1 MSLITLKTFDNS
13 FEAHLLKTKLESQDI
28 RVFLFDENLVS
39 INPLYNVTLGGI
51 KLKVDES
58 QWNKAEE
65 ILTVLSANKLTN
77 EDNQIISCP
86 ECKSEDIMYGFK
98 SMGGTKGVFSAI
110 LSFLFMVFPIYFK
123 TVHKCNFCGTEFE

>member
-13 FEAHLLKTKLESQDI
+13 FEAHLLKTKLESEDI

-58 QWNKAEE
+58 QWNKAGE
-65 ILTVLSANKLTN
+65 ILTELNGNKLTN
-77 EDNQIISCP
+77 EDNQIINCP

-123 TVHKCNFCGTEFE
+123 AVHKCNSCGTEFK